1 MEKTKRD
8 SRHIDPLKDEEKF
21 FQWLKFKSVRVNQEH
36 LSKDDYERLRQRI
49 HVSLRMLR
57 RKRTVR
63 RVAYYGVSVCVIIAL
78 GIVAYLNHYER
89 VEPVPSVVEKKAEIV
104 WQPLKSEDI
113 RLVSGDSIT
122 SFRQNVQLLLS
133 KDGSAMVYH
142 PNSGQKRIRMEQD
155 EVNELVVPYGKRS
168 KVKLEDGTE
177 IWLNSGSVF
186 KFPTHFSGEKREVS
200 LKGEMYAE
208 VTADSKK
215 PFIVHT
221 AHFDIQ
227 VYGTRFNISAYE
239 DEPTPSCVLVDG
251 IVGFRPESGPEIR
264 MKTNEKVL
272 YDGKRF
278 EKRKVSA
285 SRYTCWKEGYLEL
298 DDANIMDVLNR
309 IGRYYNLSFSF
320 GDKKRLTGRKCSGKI
335 YLSDNIDNV
344 LTTISLLYSTD
355 YRKEER
361 TIFISENP

>member
-1 MEKTKRD
+1 
-8 SRHIDPLKDEEKF
+8 
-21 FQWLKFKSVRVNQEH
+21 
-36 LSKDDYERLRQRI
+36 
-49 HVSLRMLR
+49 
-57 RKRTVR
+57 
-63 RVAYYGVSVCVIIAL
+63 
-78 GIVAYLNHYER
+78 
-89 VEPVPSVVEKKAEIV
+89 
-104 WQPLKSEDI
+104 
-113 RLVSGDSIT
+113 
-122 SFRQNVQLLLS
+122 
-133 KDGSAMVYH
+133 MVYH
-142 PNSGQKRIRMEQD
+142 PNSGQEKIRMEQN

-177 IWLNSGSVF
+177 IWLNSGSVL

-208 VTADSKK
+208 VAADSKK

-221 AHFDIQ
+221 AHFDVQ
-227 VYGTRFNISAYE
+227 VYGTRFNVSAYE
-239 DEPTPSCVLVDG
+239 DEAVPSCVLVDG
-251 IVGFRPESGPEIR
+251 IVGFRPESGPETR
-264 MKTNEKVL
+264 MKANEKVL
-272 YDGKRF
+272 YDGKQC

-298 DDANIMDVLNR
+298 DDANMVDVLNR
-309 IGRYYNLSFSF
+309 IGRYYNLSFNF
-320 GDKKRLTGRKCSGKI
+320 GDKKQLTGKRCSGKI

>member
-1 MEKTKRD
+1 MEKTKLD

-21 FQWLKFKSVRVNQEH
+21 FQWLKFKSVRMNRER
-36 LSKDDYERLRQRI
+36 LSKDDHERLRQRI
-49 HVSLRMLR
+49 HASLRMLR
-57 RKRTVR
+57 RKRTIR
-63 RVAYYGVSVCVIIAL
+63 RGAYYGISVCIVIAL
-78 GIVAYLNHYER
+78 GIISYLNRYER
-89 VEPVPSVVEKKAEIV
+89 VEPVTPVTEQKAEIV

-122 SFRQNVQLLLS
+122 SFRQNVHLLLT
-133 KDGSAMVYH
+133 KDGTAMVYH
-142 PNSGQKRIRMEQD
+142 PNSGQEKIRIEQN

-177 IWLNSGSVF
+177 IWLNSGSVL

-208 VTADSKK
+208 VAADRKK

-221 AHFDIQ
+221 AHFDVQ
-227 VYGTRFNISAYE
+227 VYVTRFNVSAYE
-239 DEPTPSCVLVDG
+239 DEAFPSCVLVEG

-264 MKTNEKVL
+264 MKANEKVF
-272 YDGKRF
+272 YDGKQC

-298 DDANIMDVLNR
+298 DDANMVDVLNR
-309 IGRYYNLSFSF
+309 IGRYYNLSFNF
-320 GDKKRLTGRKCSGKI
+320 GDKKQLIGKRCSGKI

>member
-1 MEKTKRD
+1 MNRER
-8 SRHIDPLKDEEKF
+8 
-21 FQWLKFKSVRVNQEH
+21 
-36 LSKDDYERLRQRI
+36 LSKDDHERLRQRI
-49 HVSLRMLR
+49 HASLRMLR
-57 RKRTVR
+57 RKRTIR
-63 RVAYYGVSVCVIIAL
+63 RGAYYGISVCIVIAL
-78 GIVAYLNHYER
+78 GIISYLNRYER
-89 VEPVPSVVEKKAEIV
+89 VEPVTPVTEQKAEIV

-122 SFRQNVQLLLS
+122 SFRQNVHLLLT
-133 KDGSAMVYH
+133 KDGTAMVYH
-142 PNSGQKRIRMEQD
+142 PNSGQEKIRMEQN

-177 IWLNSGSVF
+177 IWLNSGSVL

-208 VTADSKK
+208 VAADRKK

-221 AHFDIQ
+221 AHFDVQ
-227 VYGTRFNISAYE
+227 VYGTRFNVSAYE
-239 DEPTPSCVLVDG
+239 DEAFPSCVLVEG

-264 MKTNEKVL
+264 MKANEKVF
-272 YDGKRF
+272 YDGKQC

-298 DDANIMDVLNR
+298 DDANMVDVLNR
-309 IGRYYNLSFSF
+309 IGRYYNLSFNF
-320 GDKKRLTGRKCSGKI
+320 GDKKQLIGKRCSGKI